1 MVVTIVLVASS
12 VVIGLAGAEG
22 GLGQTQFFSQEP
34 QQAQEVRE
42 GETIKLE
49 CRVQNKSGV
58 LQWTKDDFG
67 LGTDRELAGFDRYRM
82 TGDSQAGQ
90 YDLEIVDAR
99 LEDIGRYQ
107 CQVGAT
113 DTVAPIRSAY
123 AEVTVV
129 APPEPPVIT
138 AGPRLVLRDGK
149 TAMVQCIS
157 KGGRPASTIRW
168 LRAGTEVVDGV
179 ETRTEELPDDSRR
192 MATVSTLTFT
202 VDTSMQGVELV
213 CEASNSV
220 RPAGPPELVSTVL
233 EVQYEPRVQLRL
245 EPEVL
250 YEGDKV
256 RLVCRVDAVPAQVE
270 FRWEIGGVERREGR
284 GASELIIEAVS
295 RELNTKTVSCIARN
309 ALGQASSQLVL
320 DVKCK

>member
-1 MVVTIVLVASS
+1 MTIVLVASS

-157 KGGRPASTIRW
+157 
-168 LRAGTEVVDGV
+168 
-179 ETRTEELPDDSRR
+179 
-192 MATVSTLTFT
+192 
-202 VDTSMQGVELV
+202 
-213 CEASNSV
+213 
-220 RPAGPPELVSTVL
+220 
-233 EVQYEPRVQLRL
+233 
-245 EPEVL
+245 
-250 YEGDKV
+250 
-256 RLVCRVDAVPAQVE
+256 
-270 FRWEIGGVERREGR
+270 
-284 GASELIIEAVS
+284 
-295 RELNTKTVSCIARN
+295 
-309 ALGQASSQLVL
+309 
-320 DVKCK
+320 